1 MRAPKGGNGLVFSRG
16 SIASCHIYDS
26 LFSMV
31 CINRLSTGRGTSC
44 GVNCNYDT
52 VDVYQLED

>member
-1 MRAPKGGNGLVFSRG
+1 MRAPKGGNGLVFSKV

-26 LFSMV
+26 LFPRSV
-31 CINRLSTGRGTSC
+31 LKGCQLEEDTSC

-52 VDVYQLED
+52 VDVYQ